1 MMRGVVNSKDA
12 RENTITK
19 QNVHDEIYNIERQ
32 IRNFSS
38 SNYRELRVDFTK
50 ATNKNVLQFTDIDS
64 FDLDNDIIN
73 IDDHD
78 FNTNDIVQ
86 FSSTG
91 DFPEPLLEN
100 KFYGVIVVDDN
111 NIQLYEYDDIF
122 QTPIVLDTNG
132 SGIVKIRKLIASELY
147 YRSWKEFYTF
157 PFAESYINIL
167 EFVEEHFR
175 KHGFTI
181 NRLENLETKTI
192 FWMIRW

>member
-1 MMRGVVNSKDA
+1 MMRGVVNAKDA

-19 QNVHDEIYNIERQ
+19 QNIHDEIYNIERQ

-50 ATNKNVLQFTDIDS
+50 ATNKNVLQFTNIDS
-64 FDLDNDIIN
+64 FDLDNDTIN
-73 IDDHD
+73 IDNHD

-100 KFYGVIVVDDN
+100 KFYGVIVVDEN

-122 QTPIVLDTNG
+122 QTPIVLDTQG

-175 KHGFTI
+175 KQGFTI
-181 NRLENLETKTI
+181 SRLENPETKTI
-192 FWMIRW
+192 FWKIRW